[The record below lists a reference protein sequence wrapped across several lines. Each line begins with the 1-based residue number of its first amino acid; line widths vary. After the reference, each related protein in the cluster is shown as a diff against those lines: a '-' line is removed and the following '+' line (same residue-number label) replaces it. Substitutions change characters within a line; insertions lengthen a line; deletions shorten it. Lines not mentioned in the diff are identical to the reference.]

1 MRRRRNTNF
10 ALRTTNRAPRNMR
23 RALARQSKRAVLR
36 FVNGVD
42 WVTRDP
48 NRLLDQ
54 TPYEVVA
61 RREKMTLRRYLPLDE
76 GAMELGTEMITAA
89 RRTHGTPVLLI
100 PPLMVKPFIYDL
112 VPKRS
117 YVRTL
122 MAAGFDVYLIDFG
135 EPERQDRYMTL
146 DHYVLDWI
154 PHAVDAMC
162 RESRAESI
170 SMIGYCM
177 GGLFALMHTSV
188 NEDPR
193 VRNIVTIGSPVD
205 SDEMGVIVWLMRLA
219 HDQIEFVSRRLGNIP
234 GDLSSAA
241 FKMITPMRNFTR
253 YGHLF
258 VNLWNEEYVNDFDA
272 LNQWSNQFV
281 DYPGKAFRQL
291 LNEFLVGN
299 KLADGSMTFG
309 GKLADLS
316 RVTCPVLA
324 FAGSTDQIVPES
336 AIRRILELVGS
347 EDRQVQVVPGGH
359 MGMFGGRHA
368 PDKVWGHSARWLVGS
383 ISSRSASLRAN

>member
-1 MRRRRNTNF
+1 MRIRH
-10 ALRTTNRAPRNMR
+10 LTTNRAVRNLR
-23 RALARQSKRAVLR
+23 RALARQSRRAVLR

-48 NRLLDQ
+48 NKLLDQ
-54 TPYEVVA
+54 TPYEVVSM
-61 RREKMTLRRYLPLDE
+61 RDKMSLRRYLPLDDE
-76 GAMELGTEMITAA
+76 LELGAEVISAGT
-89 RRTHGTPVLLI
+89 RHRTPVLLI

-112 VPKRS
+112 VPSRS

-122 MAAGFDVYLIDFG
+122 LAAGFDVYLIDFG
-135 EPERQDRYMTL
+135 EPERRDRYITL

-154 PHAVDAMC
+154 PRAVERIC
-162 RESRAESI
+162 RESRVESV

-177 GGLFALMHTSV
+177 GGLFALMHASV
-188 NEDPR
+188 NHEPR
-193 VRNIVTIGSPVD
+193 VRNIVTIGSPID
-205 SDEMGVIVWLMRLA
+205 SNEMGLLVWLVRLA

-241 FKMITPMRNFTR
+241 FKMVAPLRNFTR

-258 VNLWNEEYVNDFDA
+258 VNLWNEEYVDDFDA

-299 KLADGSMTFG
+299 KLKDGRMKFG
-309 GKLADLS
+309 GRVADLE
-316 RVTCPVLA
+316 RITCPLLA

-336 AIRRILELVGS
+336 AVRKILDLVSS
-347 EDRQVQVVPGGH
+347 EDREVQVVPGGH

-368 PDKVWGHSARWLVGS
+368 PDKVWGVSAEWLAA
-383 ISSRSASLRAN
+383 RSQ

>member
-1 MRRRRNTNF
+1 MRYRRS
-10 ALRTTNRAPRNMR
+10 TTNRAIRNVR

-54 TPYEVVA
+54 SPYEVVSM
-61 RREKMTLRRYLPLDE
+61 RDKMSLRRYLP
-76 GAMELGTEMITAA
+76 GADGDLELGTEVISSQQ
-89 RRTHGTPVLLI
+89 RHRTPVLLI

-112 VPKRS
+112 VPTRS

-122 MAAGFDVYLIDFG
+122 LAAGFDVYLIDFG
-135 EPERQDRYMTL
+135 EPERRDRYITL

-154 PHAVDAMC
+154 PHAVNSMC
-162 RESRAESI
+162 RESKVDDV

-177 GGLFALMHTSV
+177 GGLFALMHASV
-188 NEDPR
+188 NSEPR
-193 VRNIVTIGSPVD
+193 VRNIVTIGSPID
-205 SDEMGVIVWLMRLA
+205 SNEMGLLVWLMRMA

-234 GDLSSAA
+234 GDISSAA
-241 FKMITPMRNFTR
+241 FKMITPLRNFTR
-253 YGHLF
+253 YGDLF

-299 KLADGSMTFG
+299 KLADGSMEFG
-309 GKLADLS
+309 GKVADLS
-316 RVTCPVLA
+316 RITVPVLA

-336 AIRRILELVGS
+336 AVRKILDLVGS
-347 EDRQVQVVPGGH
+347 EDKDVLVVPGGH

-368 PDKVWGHSARWLVGS
+368 PEKVWGVSADWLAERS
-383 ISSRSASLRAN
+383 I